1 MSKEQLFNQSDI
13 LLSTTDT
20 SSHIK
25 YADKSFCDI
34 AGFSLEELEGN
45 PHNMVRH
52 PDMPKAAFK
61 DLWSYIQSGLSW
73 MGPVKNKC
81 KNGDYYWVNAFV
93 TPIKDSSGKV
103 NEYQSVRTLPDREVV
118 DRATDIYSQ
127 LNQNKQP
134 RVLKYQTD
142 ITLWVQL
149 ILMLLLIL
157 SVSDVLLSSADYFIS
172 IPMLLVSSIGTVI
185 FSFWRKNTEKSLMK
199 HSLFIKIL

>member
-1 MSKEQLFNQSDI
+1 
-13 LLSTTDT
+13 
-20 SSHIK
+20 
-25 YADKSFCDI
+25 
-34 AGFSLEELEGN
+34 
-45 PHNMVRH
+45 
-52 PDMPKAAFK
+52 
-61 DLWSYIQSGLSW
+61 